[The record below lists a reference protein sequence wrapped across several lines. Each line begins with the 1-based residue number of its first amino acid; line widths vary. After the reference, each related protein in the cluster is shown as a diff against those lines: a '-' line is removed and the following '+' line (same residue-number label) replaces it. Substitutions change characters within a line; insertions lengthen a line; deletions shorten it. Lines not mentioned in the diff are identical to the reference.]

1 MVRVAHHPAMKHKE
15 SVKGNSLAN
24 TRVNRW
30 WWWSRKSYPL
40 LERLVDGI
48 HGVPDGYP
56 LEIPCCYVQPRLEV
70 EVNLLDWRCCEH
82 HLKVVLVVYRRRRGV
97 DLPVIGQTSVSHVSR
112 VYRGVRP
119 RA

>member
-1 MVRVAHHPAMKHKE
+1 M
-15 SVKGNSLAN
+15 
-24 TRVNRW
+24 
-30 WWWSRKSYPL
+30 
-40 LERLVDGI
+40 DGI

-97 DLPVIGQTSVSHVSR
+97 DLPVIEQTSVSHVSR
-112 VYRGVRP
+112 VYRGVRSRHSLWDRVLGRTYHP
-119 RA
+119 NICVSLAIWRSVP